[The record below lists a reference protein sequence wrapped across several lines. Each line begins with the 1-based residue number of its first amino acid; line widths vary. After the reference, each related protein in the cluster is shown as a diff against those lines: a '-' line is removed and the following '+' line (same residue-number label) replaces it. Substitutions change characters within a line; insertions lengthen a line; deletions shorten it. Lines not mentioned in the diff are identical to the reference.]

1 MASALNDIALI
12 ALAKENF
19 PAAEAGFQRMA
30 AIYDSIYDQP
40 HWLMGVARS
49 NLGSVHLAA
58 GRYTEAERLLREA
71 VELYATTLSPEN
83 MNTAIARIK
92 LGRSLAR
99 QNRWTEAETESLAGY
114 QLLSAQSEPG
124 VSWLQSA
131 RADLAAVYDALGQ
144 PEKAQKFRAEHAQ
157 YAK

>member
-1 MASALNDIALI
+1 M
-12 ALAKENF
+12 
-19 PAAEAGFQRMA
+19 
-30 AIYDSIYDQP
+30 
-40 HWLMGVARS
+40 
-49 NLGSVHLAA
+49 AA
-58 GRYTEAERLLREA
+58 GRNTDAERLLREA

-99 QNRWTEAETESLAGY
+99 QNRWTEAEIESLAGY
-114 QLLSAQSEPG
+114 QLLSTQSEPG

-144 PEKAQKFRAEHAQ
+144 PEKAQRFRAEHAQ